1 MSFNRFLTKISFNTP
16 TINPSDNILKT
27 GEMAYTYAGGD
38 SDGGDRLFIG
48 TGGNDSAEGFATKV
62 DVIGGKYFTDILS
75 APKGRLQPNKA
86 LIVDANNKIVTDNSD
101 LEIDNVRFNS
111 NTIVSTSG
119 GLVLSGSN
127 SEVGFNNNRLTNV
140 ATPTDG
146 TDAVNK
152 NYVDTIDFF
161 HASAD
166 NNISGTGDISKGD
179 NLIING
185 GFNLNTTRVDLA
197 QGANIKVH
205 LDSDVSGLS
214 SLEVDKLRLNSYT
227 LSTTQGNL
235 TLAPAS
241 GYVYISG
248 NLQVNGTTTT
258 INSTD
263 LTINDKNIQIADG
276 AANAAAA
283 DSAGITVDG
292 ANAHIF
298 YKAGPDT
305 WNFNKK
311 VVAPN
316 IDITEGISGK
326 YLGFDSDFGDKS
338 TTDLT
343 EGNNLYYTQSRVD
356 SAFDAR
362 LGTKTTDNVSE
373 GSTNL
378 YFTNARARNAL
389 QVVDAGGDGSFTY
402 DSASGAFTYT
412 GPSAA
417 EVRAHLSASGDLSY
431 NASTGVFSVDV
442 DQVYSKANFDSD
454 LGDANTDLL
463 PEGDS
468 NLYYTDTR
476 FDTRFNSKSTTDVS
490 EGTNLYF
497 TNERVDDRVSA
508 LLQAGEGIDLLYQDA
523 AGTLT
528 ISSENASD
536 TNKGIASF
544 DATDFT
550 VTSGNV
556 EINQIDC
563 GTY

>member
-27 GEMAYTYAGGD
+27 GEMAYTYASGD

-214 SLEVDKLRLNSYT
+214 SLEVDNLRLNSYS

>member
-27 GEMAYTYAGGD
+27 GEMAYTYASGD

-214 SLEVDKLRLNSYT
+214 SLEVDNLRLNSYS

-476 FDTRFNSKSTTDVS
+476 FDTRFNSKSTTDLS

>member
-27 GEMAYTYAGGD
+27 GEMAYTYAAGD

-48 TGGNDSAEGFATKV
+48 TGGNDSTEGFATKV

-86 LIVDANNKIVTDNSD
+86 LIVDANNKIVTDGSD

-111 NTIVSTSG
+111 NTIVSTG
-119 GLVLSGSN
+119 GSLVLSGNN

-161 HASAD
+161 FAGAD
-166 NNISGTGDISKGD
+166 NNLSGTGDISKGD

-185 GFNLNTTRVDLA
+185 GFNLNTTRADLA
-197 QGANIKVH
+197 AGANIKVH
-205 LDSDVSGLS
+205 LDSSVTDLAR
-214 SLEVDKLRLNSYT
+214 LEVDNVFMDGYKMG
-227 LSTTQGNL
+227 TTSGNL
-235 TLAPAS
+235 ELVTAS
-241 GYVYISG
+241 GTVYVAG
-248 NLQVNGTTTT
+248 NLQVNGNTTTV
-258 INSTD
+258 NSTE

-292 ANAHIF
+292 AQAHIF
-298 YKAGPDT
+298 YKSGPDT

-316 IDITEGISGK
+316 IDVTGGITGK
-326 YLGFDSDFGDKS
+326 YLGFDSDFSDKS

-378 YFTNARARNAL
+378 YFTDARAGNAL

-442 DQVYSKANFDSD
+442 EQVYSKANFDSD
-454 LGDANTDLL
+454 LGDASTNLL

-476 FDTRFNSKSTTDVS
+476 FDTRFNSKSTTDLS

-523 AGTLT
+523 PGTLT

>member
-27 GEMAYTYAGGD
+27 GEMAYTYAAGD

-48 TGGNDSAEGFATKV
+48 TGGNDSTEGFATKV

-86 LIVDANNKIVTDNSD
+86 LIVDANNKIVTDGSD

-111 NTIVSTSG
+111 NTIVSTG
-119 GLVLSGSN
+119 GSLVLSGNN

-161 HASAD
+161 FAGAD
-166 NNISGTGDISKGD
+166 NNLSGTGDISKGD

-185 GFNLNTTRVDLA
+185 GFNLNTTRADLA
-197 QGANIKVH
+197 AGANIKVH
-205 LDSDVSGLS
+205 LDSSVTDLAR
-214 SLEVDKLRLNSYT
+214 LEVDNVFMDGYKMG
-227 LSTTQGNL
+227 TTSGNL
-235 TLAPAS
+235 ELVTAS
-241 GYVYISG
+241 GTVYVAG
-248 NLQVNGTTTT
+248 NLQVNGNTTTV
-258 INSTD
+258 NSTE

-292 ANAHIF
+292 AQAHIF
-298 YKAGPDT
+298 YKSGPDT

-316 IDITEGISGK
+316 IDVTGGITGK
-326 YLGFDSDFGDKS
+326 YLGFDSDFSDKS

-378 YFTNARARNAL
+378 YFTDARARNAL

-442 DQVYSKANFDSD
+442 EQVYSKANFDSD
-454 LGDANTDLL
+454 LGDASTNLL

-476 FDTRFNSKSTTDVS
+476 FDTRFNSKSTTDLS

-523 AGTLT
+523 PGTLT

>member
-1 MSFNRFLTKISFNTP
+1 MSFNRILTKISFNTP

-27 GEMAYTYAGGD
+27 GELAYTYAAGD

-75 APKGRLQPNKA
+75 APKGSIEANKA
-86 LIVDANNKIVTDNSD
+86 LIVDGSNKLTGRLDVDY
-101 LEIDNVRFNS
+101 LRFDA
-111 NTIVSTSG
+111 NTITATTG
-119 GLVLSGSN
+119 ALVLSGDT
-127 SEVGFNNNRLTNV
+127 VGVNNKRITNV

-146 TDAVNK
+146 SDAVNK
-152 NYVDTIDFF
+152 DYVDTIDFF
-161 HASAD
+161 FAGAD
-166 NNISGTGDISKGD
+166 NNLSGTGDISKGD

-185 GFNLNTTRVDLA
+185 GFNLNTTRADLA

-214 SLEVDKLRLNSYT
+214 SLEVDNIRLNNDT
-227 LSTTQGNL
+227 ISTTIGNL
-235 TLAPAS
+235 QINPAS
-241 GYVYISG
+241 GYVTIQG
-248 NLQVNGTTTT
+248 NLRVNGTTTT
-258 INSTD
+258 INSTE
-263 LTINDKNIQIADG
+263 LTIADKNIVLANG
-276 AANAAAA
+276 AADAAAA
-283 DSAGITVDG
+283 DSSGIFVAG
-292 ANAHIF
+292 ANAKIY
-298 YKAGPDT
+298 YKSGTNT
-305 WNFNKK
+305 WNFDRK

-316 IDITEGISGK
+316 IDITEGITGK
-326 YLGFDSDFGDKS
+326 YLGFDSDFNDKS

-343 EGNNLYYTQSRVD
+343 EGDNLYYTQTRVD

-378 YFTNARARNAL
+378 YFTDARARNAL

-476 FDTRFNSKSTTDVS
+476 FDTRFNSKSTTDLS

-523 AGTLT
+523 AGALT

>member
-214 SLEVDKLRLNSYT
+214 SLEVDNLRLNSYS

-476 FDTRFNSKSTTDVS
+476 FDTRFNSKSTTDLS

>member
-1 MSFNRFLTKISFNTP
+1 MSFNRILTKISFNTP

-27 GEMAYTYAGGD
+27 GELAYTYAAGD

-75 APKGRLQPNKA
+75 APKGSIEANKA
-86 LIVDANNKIVTDNSD
+86 LIVDGSNKLTGRLDVDY
-101 LEIDNVRFNS
+101 LRFDA
-111 NTIVSTSG
+111 NTITATTG
-119 GLVLSGSN
+119 ALVLSGDT
-127 SEVGFNNNRLTNV
+127 VGVNNKRITNV

-146 TDAVNK
+146 SDAVNK
-152 NYVDTIDFF
+152 DYVDTIDFF
-161 HASAD
+161 FAGAD
-166 NNISGTGDISKGD
+166 NNLSGTGDISKGD

-185 GFNLNTTRVDLA
+185 GFNLNTTRADLA

-214 SLEVDKLRLNSYT
+214 SLEVDNIRLNNDT
-227 LSTTQGNL
+227 ISTTIGNL
-235 TLAPAS
+235 QINPAS
-241 GYVYISG
+241 GYVTIQG
-248 NLQVNGTTTT
+248 NLRVNGTTTT
-258 INSTD
+258 INSTE
-263 LTINDKNIQIADG
+263 LTIADKNIVLANG
-276 AANAAAA
+276 AADAAAA
-283 DSAGITVDG
+283 DSSGIFVAG
-292 ANAHIF
+292 ANAKIY
-298 YKAGPDT
+298 YKSGTNT
-305 WNFNKK
+305 WNFDRK

-316 IDITEGISGK
+316 IDITEGITGK

-343 EGNNLYYTQSRVD
+343 EGDNLYYTQTRVD

-378 YFTNARARNAL
+378 YFTDARARNAL

-476 FDTRFNSKSTTDVS
+476 FDTRFNSKSTTDLS

-523 AGTLT
+523 AGALT

>member
-27 GEMAYTYAGGD
+27 GELAYTYASGD

-214 SLEVDKLRLNSYT
+214 SLEVDNLRLNSYS

>member
-1 MSFNRFLTKISFNTP
+1 MANKTRIKILTTGST
-16 TINPSDNILKT
+16 TSAPSNLKT
-27 GEMAYTYAGGD
+27 GELAYSYVGGTQANN
-38 SDGGDRLFIG
+38 GDRLYIG
-48 TGGNDSAEGFATKV
+48 TGAESGSPPVASSV
-62 DVIGGKYFTDILS
+62 DLIGGKYFTDILS

-86 LIVDANNKIVTDNSD
+86 LIVDANNKIVTDGSD

-111 NTIVSTSG
+111 NTIVSTG
-119 GLVLSGSN
+119 GSLVLSGNN

-161 HASAD
+161 FAGAD
-166 NNISGTGDISKGD
+166 NNLSGTGDISKGD

-185 GFNLNTTRVDLA
+185 GFNLNTTRADLA
-197 QGANIKVH
+197 AGANIKVH
-205 LDSDVSGLS
+205 LDSSVTDLAR
-214 SLEVDKLRLNSYT
+214 LEVDNVFMDGYKMG
-227 LSTTQGNL
+227 TTSGNL
-235 TLAPAS
+235 ELVTAS
-241 GYVYISG
+241 GTVYVAG
-248 NLQVNGTTTT
+248 NLQVNGNTTTV
-258 INSTD
+258 NSTE

-292 ANAHIF
+292 AQAHIF
-298 YKAGPDT
+298 YKSGPDT

-316 IDITEGISGK
+316 IDVTGGITGK
-326 YLGFDSDFGDKS
+326 YLGFDSDFSDKS

-378 YFTNARARNAL
+378 YFTDARARNAL

-442 DQVYSKANFDSD
+442 EQVYSKANFDSD
-454 LGDANTDLL
+454 LGDASTNLL

-476 FDTRFNSKSTTDVS
+476 FDTRFNSKSTTDLS

-523 AGTLT
+523 PGTLT